1 MTENRVS
8 FHHELDDIR
17 RGIVRLAAMVTE
29 AIPRGTEVLLAGD
42 LQAAR
47 QLIEDD
53 DAVDALALQVEE
65 HCYGVLALQQPMAGD
80 LRAIVTA
87 IRLVTETERSADLVV
102 NIAKGARRL
111 YGTTFEPRVR
121 GLIEQ
126 MSEESVRL
134 FRLAIDA
141 YAEGNAGLAA
151 ALDDIDD
158 RLDDLHSDYIQ
169 AIFLSHHG
177 GNLTVESGVQL
188 ALIGRYYERIG
199 DHAVNI
205 GNRVQYMVTG
215 WLPEHSGAAR
225 AVARAERS
233 GTGDGLLLPDGS
245 PAHDHLAADVTEV
258 IEDGAA
264 RPELHLAS
272 TPDEDGGR

>member
-1 MTENRVS
+1 MIENRRS
-8 FHHELDDIR
+8 FHHELEDIR
-17 RGIVRLAAMVTE
+17 DRIVRLAAMVTE
-29 AIPRGTEVLLAGD
+29 AIPRATEVLLSGD
-42 LQAAR
+42 LHAAR
-47 QLIEDD
+47 SLIEDD
-53 DAVDALALQVEE
+53 DAVDALALHVEE
-65 HCYGVLALQQPMAGD
+65 RCYEVLALQQPMASD
-80 LRAIVTA
+80 LRSIVTA
-87 IRLVTETERSADLVV
+87 IRLVSEIERSGDLVV

-121 GLIEQ
+121 GLVEQ

-134 FRLAIDA
+134 YRLAIDA

-225 AVARAERS
+225 AQARAERAVTGGLDTPLEGAPAVGS
-233 GTGDGLLLPDGS
+233 GIGSGSDEDGDGG
-245 PAHDHLAADVTEV
+245 
-258 IEDGAA
+258 
-264 RPELHLAS
+264 RPELRLAA
-272 TPDEDGGR
+272 TPDEDAAR